1 MRGALRTSRHARW
14 DAVDAEPAKDERK
27 VADGEGVWF
36 WHRGAGVKF
45 PGSFPGAT
53 AARKP
58 FAGKSTL

>member
-1 MRGALRTSRHARW
+1 MRWTPGARQTSAR
-14 DAVDAEPAKDERK
+14 E
-27 VADGEGVWF
+27 ADGEGVWF